1 MAVAQSSI
9 GLQIFSWD
17 KESTKFKYLVPITGD
32 LPPMGAA
39 PATIECTEADSP
51 VKQYISDRAD
61 NPAMELTYNY
71 LAEYEEKIKA
81 VLNPTTPSN
90 FAILLPLGTVFVIEA
105 TGDTWLEGGSPIQG
119 KMTFI
124 QGREAIRINNKS
136 VAFTEAQVAQF
147 KEIGITVTS
156 SQKMEEL
163 IDWETIPAGK
173 INQQPAKA

>member
-61 NPAMELTYNY
+61 NPSMELSYNY
-71 LAEYEEKIKA
+71 LAEYEEKIKK
-81 VLNPTTPSN
+81 VLSPITPSN
-90 FAILLPLGTVFVIEA
+90 FAILLPLGTVFVLEA
-105 TGDTWLEGGSPIQG
+105 TGDTWLDGGSPIQG
-119 KMTFI
+119 KLTLI

-136 VAFTEAQVAQF
+136 NTITEEQVSQLA
-147 KEIGITVTS
+147 EIGITATS
-156 SQKMEEL
+156 SQKFEAL
-163 IDWETIPAGK
+163 IDWDSIPAGK
-173 INQQPAKA
+173 INQKPTV